1 MLEGSS
7 AGEYWDVSATFT
19 GGARFFARYWVTNEG
34 PGTHTGVAM
43 GSFVGA
49 DGSVANFQYARDRGS
64 WLLGAGGRYVQ
75 IASAVLDL
83 REPSGRIEIDTDKY
97 GLKIYLRFNMERAPR
112 PLCARRTSAG
122 GFDVLRLAEEVE
134 GILWVK
140 GMTLP
145 LAAKGSIDITHG
157 WSSRSEIDEVHRRI
171 DASGRDGDHSF
182 FAASV
187 AAPGNEGSRCVVVVR
202 GGETIY
208 ESNTV
213 KAEIDAAP
221 LGGTEGNYPA
231 PATVRFHDEQL
242 ALEVTLQRQLLRINP
257 LDIVPQ
263 PFRTLLGLRSRPRRS
278 WSESAWKLRLG
289 AAAERAELDQRGAGS
304 VAVTYTNPW

>member
-1 MLEGSS
+1 MVAVAVVALTATARAVEPTPVASVDPGARMLEGSS

-112 PLCARRTSAG
+112 PLCARSM
-122 GFDVLRLAEEVE
+122 L
-134 GILWVK
+134 K
-140 GMTLP
+140 
-145 LAAKGSIDITHG
+145 
-157 WSSRSEIDEVHRRI
+157 RR
-171 DASGRDGDHSF
+171 
-182 FAASV
+182 
-187 AAPGNEGSRCVVVVR
+187 
-202 GGETIY
+202 
-208 ESNTV
+208 
-213 KAEIDAAP
+213 
-221 LGGTEGNYPA
+221 
-231 PATVRFHDEQL
+231 
-242 ALEVTLQRQLLRINP
+242 
-257 LDIVPQ
+257 
-263 PFRTLLGLRSRPRRS
+263 
-278 WSESAWKLRLG
+278 
-289 AAAERAELDQRGAGS
+289 
-304 VAVTYTNPW
+304 